1 MTKMTK
7 NCMDIVKSTIFGQS
21 REEGGARELGGQLN
35 FWIVGGCP
43 SANSH

>member
-7 NCMDIVKSTIFGQS
+7 NCMEIVKSTIFGQNS
-21 REEGGARELGGQLN
+21 EESGAPALGGQFN